1 MHDDLVLKNA
11 LADLKLRQQPHVER
25 LIQYFLDRKRNSSLL
40 KVRIDRCQ
48 EAGRPIDRWELRFK
62 RLMAQVF

>member
-11 LADLKLRQQPHVER
+11 LADLQLRQQPHVER
-25 LIQYFLDRKRNSSLL
+25 LIQYFLDRKRNFSLL

-48 EAGRPIDRWELRFK
+48 EADRWELRFK